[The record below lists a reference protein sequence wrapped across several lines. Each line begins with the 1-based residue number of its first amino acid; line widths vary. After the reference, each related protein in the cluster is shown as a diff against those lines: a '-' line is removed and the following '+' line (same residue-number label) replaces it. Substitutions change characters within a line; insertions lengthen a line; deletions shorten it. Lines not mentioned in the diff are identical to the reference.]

1 MIFEVLSNPTILSFY
16 DFSGLFLPKPFY
28 GALIL
33 KDRNATFL
41 SLAVS

>member
-16 DFSGLFLPKPFY
+16 DFLFLPKPFY